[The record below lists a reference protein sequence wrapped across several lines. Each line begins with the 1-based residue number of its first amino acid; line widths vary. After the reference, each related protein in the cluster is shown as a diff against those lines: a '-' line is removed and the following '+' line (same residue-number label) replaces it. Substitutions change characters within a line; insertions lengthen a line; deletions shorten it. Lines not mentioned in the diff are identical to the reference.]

1 MGFRIPFVPL
11 AFVPFEHLNDFVN
24 SLSYLY
30 LIIYCPIKLLKNI
43 LAKQI
48 NWNSRRFRDI
58 IGLVQRPLLSVE
70 M

>member
-1 MGFRIPFVPL
+1 MGFRIPFAPL
-11 AFVPFEHLNDFVN
+11 AFVPFEHLDDFVN

-48 NWNSRRFRDI
+48 N
-58 IGLVQRPLLSVE
+58 
-70 M
+70 